1 MEFLRN
7 LFRCVNDPRFRL
19 LTFPERPWLPEYY
32 DLVDERCRAKQLA
45 DGVPLEPGAGPW
57 WHDAYWE
64 IYYEV
69 YQPTL
74 TVADYLGNLLFVLGS
89 LSVFVL
95 VAASVG
101 SGRGHVSRARCPGD
115 PPISSFLAAAVQIEP
130 NFLGSYFLQQALLP
144 TAPKPRASGI
154 APTGPDG

>member
-19 LTFPERPWLPEYY
+19 LTFPERPWRPEYY

-95 VAASVG
+95 VAASAG
-101 SGRGHVSRARCPGD
+101 
-115 PPISSFLAAAVQIEP
+115 F
-130 NFLGSYFLQQALLP
+130 ALFV
-144 TAPKPRASGI
+144 AGI
-154 APTGPDG
+154 AVMLSMSAHRLTRTWWRLRIQEHELPNGATRRQKD